1 MHRLALS
8 LRLMAGHVG
17 ELLTKY
23 LFPDDAK
30 GFSAEPDVGRP
41 PARSAHRSPGPQ
53 SDR

>member
-1 MHRLALS
+1 MNGLTMS

-30 GFSAEPDVGRP
+30 GFSAEPEP
-41 PARSAHRSPGPQ
+41 SRSPVRRTDASSDLQ

>member
-1 MHRLALS
+1 MNGLTMS

-30 GFSAEPDVGRP
+30 GFSPEPRP
-41 PARSAHRSPGPQ
+41 SQSPRGADASAGPHR
-53 SDR
+53 DR